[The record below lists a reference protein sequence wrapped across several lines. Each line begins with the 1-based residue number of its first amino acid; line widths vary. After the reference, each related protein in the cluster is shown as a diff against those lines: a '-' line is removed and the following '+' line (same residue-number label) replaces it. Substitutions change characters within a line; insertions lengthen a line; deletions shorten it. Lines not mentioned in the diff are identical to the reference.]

1 MLYLFVK
8 EPVTKIKS
16 FIAFIQGGLY
26 YKTFYDH
33 NCLRIIISQSVC
45 HCRSLSPQ
53 SNIIGQGQKL
63 TRVEYFTRLYSNGR
77 LQALPENIRPGWK
90 LIALANAL
98 VYYDMTLIM
107 TVKSFIVLAPSDNL
121 KKYLKI
127 SQFVPILKKCF

>member
-1 MLYLFVK
+1 
-8 EPVTKIKS
+8 
-16 FIAFIQGGLY
+16 
-26 YKTFYDH
+26 
-33 NCLRIIISQSVC
+33 
-45 HCRSLSPQ
+45 
-53 SNIIGQGQKL
+53 
-63 TRVEYFTRLYSNGR
+63 VEYFTRLYSNGR

-127 SQFVPILKKCF
+127 S